1 MVLATE
7 YTIKQ
12 TPLYELG
19 PDLVLWVIG
28 IFTCVGTNQPTYMLK
43 AVRIESMRFEAVQF
57 NAMFNLNFEM
67 IGFEP
72 RTSGVGSDR
81 PTN

>member
-28 IFTCVGTNQPTYMLK
+28 IFTCVGTNQPTYMRVIKRFQDKTSFKVILNQANDLK
-43 AVRIESMRFEAVQF
+43 
-57 NAMFNLNFEM
+57 L
-67 IGFEP
+67 
-72 RTSGVGSDR
+72 
-81 PTN
+81 